1 MNDVSNIKNKILEI
15 FNEKQ
20 LADEKYHNVL
30 FTFLTNAY
38 ELVEL
43 SKGLYQIEHNIKL
56 NQISLKDYILNSEIC
71 IWLKENNISNYKI
84 EDLKMFMSKY
94 EKQTNKD
101 ISVYKLSLEL
111 YEKLEEMKK
120 IENTKIKNELTK
132 TSTLLTDLDKI
143 KSIEKANYQILYN
156 NLLQQIKKKYLDT
169 NLIDEKAKNCFLE
182 ILNDIFSYYLYGN
195 KEIPIEN

>member
-1 MNDVSNIKNKILEI
+1 MNDVSNIKSKILEI

-111 YEKLEEMKK
+111 YEKLEEMKN

-156 NLLQQIKKKYLDT
+156 DLLQQIKTKYLDT
-169 NLIDEKAKNCFLE
+169 NLIDEKAKNYFME

>member
-1 MNDVSNIKNKILEI
+1 MNDVSNVKSKILEI

-101 ISVYKLSLEL
+101 ISVYKLALEL
-111 YEKLEEMKK
+111 YEKLEEMKN

-132 TSTLLTDLDKI
+132 ISTLLTDLDKI

-156 NLLQQIKKKYLDT
+156 DLLQQIKTKYLDT
-169 NLIDEKAKNCFLE
+169 NLIDEKAKNYFME

>member
-1 MNDVSNIKNKILEI
+1 MNDVSNIKSKILEI

-111 YEKLEEMKK
+111 YEKLEEMKN

-156 NLLQQIKKKYLDT
+156 DLLQQIKTKYLDT
-169 NLIDEKAKNCFLE
+169 NFIDEKAKNYFME